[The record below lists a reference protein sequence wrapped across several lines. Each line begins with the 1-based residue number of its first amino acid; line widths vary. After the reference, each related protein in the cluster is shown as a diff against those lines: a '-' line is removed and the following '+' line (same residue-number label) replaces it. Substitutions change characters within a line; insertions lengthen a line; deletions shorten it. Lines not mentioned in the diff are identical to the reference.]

1 MQVLLGI
8 VLALA
13 AGLLSTRL
21 VKLIHLPNVT
31 GYLVAGLLIG
41 VVNIIT
47 YKRSGTYILD
57 VKSLSII
64 VDLALGFIAFSIGGE
79 FKLTS
84 LKKLGKSI
92 FTITFLPSCVI
103 CLCILCTKF
112 FSISISRCFCYR
124 CFLMYGKFKQ

>member
-47 YKRSGTYILD
+47 YKIRD
-57 VKSLSII
+57 HII
-64 VDLALGFIAFSIGGE
+64 FS
-79 FKLTS
+79 
-84 LKKLGKSI
+84 
-92 FTITFLPSCVI
+92 
-103 CLCILCTKF
+103 
-112 FSISISRCFCYR
+112 
-124 CFLMYGKFKQ
+124 